1 MTVPPGIQHQIT
13 CKFAGLLSFSPIADL
28 PLNGLT
34 FSKVLNGVGP
44 WAGTL
49 PIEDPDVRGTAW
61 INATAPNL
69 TSLWVDIDGTLV
81 YGGRSLTR
89 QYQLSAGKV
98 ALGGSDFCGYFAQ
111 RLQARDYTA
120 YLDPDG
126 HAWATTGAPALRIAY
141 YVLSQAMAKR
151 FSIPIKIVA
160 SGAEAGAGFWL
171 TISMPGAQQQTL
183 ASVLSQMQELG
194 YMVGID
200 YAQDV
205 AYVGGKL
212 TATCTL
218 SYPRR
223 GSEAEPLTIDLS
235 QALDLQYDEDG
246 TEQADRV
253 VVQAGATRVR
263 SKGDVWG
270 PAQVAGYPLLETQ
283 VSHTALAPL
292 QKGVEQAALEAYVS
306 GELTTK
312 AYPLVA
318 PTVTLPMFGEP
329 SILELDVG
337 QEVYLESPKGAGELP
352 PDNPRFPNGLKQL
365 FRIVRIDCA
374 VPDEGKATMTLT
386 LNVPAFQT
394 PVEPPETE
402 VKEPE
407 SAEEESIKHEAIK
420 RAKEETV
427 AGAEEAEEEA
437 ANKKAQE
444 EKEQIE
450 REEAEALLALQ
461 NAEIAAGLQSGLTPN
476 EVSKLSPQELFE
488 HNQHSAPGGPVGVV
502 SKRQV
507 RTEREAQNAREKAEL
522 AQREAGGKKLA
533 APEAWSGETGKPVI
547 VSATNDAILSL
558 TVEVIKEG
566 TEATLSVFVDGKG
579 VAFSEKVKCKTLSTT
594 VPVPA
599 GQTVEVAVSAL
610 IKKGV
615 VGQYCLFV

>member
-1 MTVPPGIQHQIT
+1 MGEFGSVVISPRIT
-13 CKFAGLLSFSPIADL
+13 CRFAGLLSFTPIADL

-44 WAGTL
+44 WAGSL
-49 PIEDPDVRGTAW
+49 PIEDEGVRGTAW

-69 TSLWVDIDGTLV
+69 TSMWVDIDGTLV

-89 QYQLSAGKV
+89 QDQLSAGKV
-98 ALGGSDFCGYFAQ
+98 ALGGTDFCGYFAQ
-111 RLQARDYTA
+111 RLQAKDYTA
-120 YLDPDG
+120 YVDPDG
-126 HAWATTGAPALRIAY
+126 RAWASTGAPALRIAY
-141 YVLSQAMAKR
+141 YVLSQALAKR
-151 FSIPIKIVA
+151 FSIPLKIVA
-160 SGAEAGAGFWL
+160 SGAEAGVGFWL

-183 ASVLSQMQELG
+183 ASILSQMQELG

-205 AYVGGKL
+205 AYVGGAL

-235 QALDLQYDEDG
+235 QALDGQYDEDG
-246 TEQADRV
+246 TEQATRV

-337 QEVYLESPKGAGELP
+337 QEVYLVSSKGAGDVP

-374 VPDEGKATMTLT
+374 VPDEGVPTMTLT
-386 LNVPAFQT
+386 LNIPAFST

-407 SAEEESIKHEAIK
+407 TAEEETQKHAAIK

-427 AGAEEAEEEA
+427 ASKVEAEEEA
-437 ANKKAQE
+437 TNKNSQE
-444 EKEQIE
+444 EKEAEE
-450 REEAEALLALQ
+450 RREAEALLALE
-461 NAEIAAGLQSGLTPN
+461 NAEKAAAVLAGLTLPQVAKMTAQQIAAYNKHHKPGG
-476 EVSKLSPQELFE
+476 KLGELFS
-488 HNQHSAPGGPVGVV
+488 NG
-502 SKRQV
+502 K
-507 RTEREAQNAREKAEL
+507 RTESEAQNAREKAE
-522 AQREAGGKKLA
+522 AARNAAGGLTIGSYSYANFAEKA
-533 APEAWSGETGKPVI
+533 EGGPYATDTI
-547 VSATNDAILSL
+547 VVL
-558 TVEVIKEG
+558 TVEG
-566 TEATLSVFVDGKG
+566 N
-579 VAFSEKVKCKTLSTT
+579 
-594 VPVPA
+594 
-599 GQTVEVAVSAL
+599 
-610 IKKGV
+610 
-615 VGQYCLFV
+615 

>member
-1 MTVPPGIQHQIT
+1 MIDPRIT
-13 CKFAGLLSFSPIADL
+13 CRFAGLLSFSPIADL
-28 PLNGLT
+28 PLNGLS

-44 WAGTL
+44 WAGSL
-49 PIEDPDVRGTAW
+49 PVEDPDVRGTAW

-69 TSLWVDIDGTLV
+69 TSMWVDIDETLV
-81 YGGRSLTR
+81 YGGRSLSR

-98 ALGGSDFCGYFAQ
+98 ALGGTDFCGYFAQ
-111 RLQARDYTA
+111 RLQAKDYTA

-141 YVLSQAMAKR
+141 YVLSQALAKR

-160 SGAEAGAGFWL
+160 SGAEAGVGFWL

-183 ASVLSQMQELG
+183 ASILSQMQELG

-205 AYVGGKL
+205 AYVEGKL

-270 PAQVAGYPLLETQ
+270 PSQVAGYPLLETQ

-292 QKGVEQAALEAYVS
+292 QKGIEGAALAAYVS

-337 QEVYLESPKGAGELP
+337 QEVYLESPKGEGDLP

-365 FRIVRIDCA
+365 FRIVRIDCS
-374 VPDEGKATMTLT
+374 VPDEGVPTMTLT
-386 LNVPAFQT
+386 LNIPAFQT

-407 SAEEESIKHEAIK
+407 SAEEEARKIEAIK
-420 RAKEETV
+420 RAKEETA
-427 AGAEEAEEEA
+427 AGTVEAEEEA

-444 EKEQIE
+444 EKEAEEQ
-450 REEAEALLALQ
+450 REAEALLALQ
-461 NAEIAAGLQSGLTPN
+461 NTEIAAGLQSGLTPN
-476 EVSKLSPQELFE
+476 EVSKMSAQELFE
-488 HNQHSAPGGPVGVV
+488 HNQHAAPGGAVGVV
-502 SKRQV
+502 QKKLV
-507 RTEREAQNAREKAEL
+507 RAEREAQNAREKSEQ
-522 AQREAGGKKLA
+522 AQRTAEEAKGGASKGYGTPVSIGAVAYSKVETAEKTCLLIVYFGGKVKVFVNGGETAGG
-533 APEAWSGETGKPVI
+533 ESVTGTITLPLREGDKWELVGAGFNQ
-547 VSATNDAILSL
+547 VSIANL
-558 TVEVIKEG
+558 E
-566 TEATLSVFVDGKG
+566 
-579 VAFSEKVKCKTLSTT
+579 
-594 VPVPA
+594 
-599 GQTVEVAVSAL
+599 
-610 IKKGV
+610 
-615 VGQYCLFV
+615 